1 MVIPWLAAS
10 CCRCTE
16 IQIVPTF
23 LIAETSSEM
32 AEDDVYAGR
41 NAHDKVA

>member
-10 CCRCTE
+10 CCRRTE
-16 IQIVPTF
+16 IRFVPTF
-23 LIAETSSEM
+23 LIEGTSSEM
-32 AEDDVYAGR
+32 AEDDVNAWR